1 MFNRAILHLDLDA
14 FFASVECLQNST
26 LRGRPLIVGGGHQR
40 GVVMSCSY
48 EARRF
53 GVRSAMPMRVAKR
66 LCPDAVV
73 LRGDMEA
80 YSRYSRLVTEVIA
93 DQSPGFEK
101 ASIDEFYIDLSGM
114 DRYVG
119 CWHWSQELR
128 QRVMRE
134 SGLPISAALSVNKLV
149 SKVGTGEA
157 KPNGVRLIEMGAER
171 GFLAPLQVGKLPS
184 VGQVTEQRLHHMGV
198 QHVHTLAAIPP
209 ALLQREFGKRG
220 PELWRKAN
228 AIDDSPVVPY
238 REQKAI
244 STEHTLE
251 VDTTDVRQLR
261 ELLTGM
267 TLKLSY
273 ELRQQQWLT
282 GCVTVKVRYADFST
296 YTKQRHIPY
305 TATDR
310 QLLEHASGLL
320 EQLYQRRQ
328 LVRLVG
334 LRYSHLVN
342 GRQQMSLFE
351 DSSREACLLAAMD
364 RIRTRF
370 GPDALTL
377 ASTL

>member
-351 DSSREACLLAAMD
+351 DSSREANLLAAMD

>member
-119 CWHWSQELR
+119 CWRWSQELR

-184 VGQVTEQRLHHMGV
+184 VGQVTERRLHHMGV

>member
-1 MFNRAILHLDLDA
+1 MFNRAVLHLDLDA
-14 FFASVECLQNST
+14 FFASVECLQNSAF
-26 LRGRPLIVGGGHQR
+26 RDRPLIVGGGHQR

-53 GVRSAMPMRVAKR
+53 GVRSAMPMSLARR

-73 LRGDMEA
+73 VRGDMEA
-80 YSRYSRLVTEVIA
+80 YSRHSRLVTEVIA

-119 CWHWSQELR
+119 CWQWSQELR
-128 QRVMRE
+128 RRIIRE

-157 KPNGVRLIEMGAER
+157 KPNGARLIEAGTER
-171 GFLAPLQVGKLPS
+171 GFLAPLMVSKLPS
-184 VGQVTEQRLHHMGV
+184 VGQVTERRLHHMGV
-198 QHVHTLAAIPP
+198 RHVHTLAAIPP
-209 ALLQREFGKRG
+209 LLLQREFGKKG

-228 AIDDSPVVPY
+228 AIDDSPVQPY
-238 REQKAI
+238 QEQKAI
-244 STEHTLE
+244 STEHTLDI
-251 VDTTDVRQLR
+251 DTTDVRQLR

-267 TLKLSY
+267 TLKLGY
-273 ELRQQQWLT
+273 ELRRQQWMT
-282 GCVTVKVRYADFST
+282 ACVTVKVRYADFST

-305 TATDR
+305 TAADR
-310 QLLEHASGLL
+310 PLLRYACELL

-334 LRYSHLVN
+334 LRFSHLVN
-342 GRQQMSLFE
+342 GHQQMSLFE
-351 DSSREACLLAAMD
+351 DSGREASLLATMD
-364 RIRTRF
+364 RIRARF

>member
-119 CWHWSQELR
+119 CWRWSQELR

>member
-1 MFNRAILHLDLDA
+1 
-14 FFASVECLQNST
+14 
-26 LRGRPLIVGGGHQR
+26 
-40 GVVMSCSY
+40 VVMSCSY

-73 LRGDMEA
+73 VRGDMEA

-119 CWHWSQELR
+119 CWRWSQELR

>member
-119 CWHWSQELR
+119 CWRWSQELR

-351 DSSREACLLAAMD
+351 DSSREASLLAAMD

>member
-119 CWHWSQELR
+119 CWRWSQELR

-157 KPNGVRLIEMGAER
+157 KPNGVRLIERYQNGILKPGGMGKPA
-171 GFLAPLQVGKLPS
+171 
-184 VGQVTEQRLHHMGV
+184 VTDAIFSCLVASALR
-198 QHVHTLAAIPP
+198 TARRAAS
-209 ALLQREFGKRG
+209 R
-220 PELWRKAN
+220 
-228 AIDDSPVVPY
+228 
-238 REQKAI
+238 
-244 STEHTLE
+244 
-251 VDTTDVRQLR
+251 
-261 ELLTGM
+261 
-267 TLKLSY
+267 
-273 ELRQQQWLT
+273 
-282 GCVTVKVRYADFST
+282 
-296 YTKQRHIPY
+296 
-305 TATDR
+305 
-310 QLLEHASGLL
+310 
-320 EQLYQRRQ
+320 
-328 LVRLVG
+328 RLV
-334 LRYSHLVN
+334 
-342 GRQQMSLFE
+342 
-351 DSSREACLLAAMD
+351 
-364 RIRTRF
+364 
-370 GPDALTL
+370 
-377 ASTL
+377 